1 MCLGKIHQAQISKHR
16 GKKTAHQSPI
26 IYSAGFECNSPS
38 QCFEKSIPQSQE
50 QGEVKYAAW
59 VPLSFPGLNS
69 KPSAETEEL
78 SFSLDIV
85 QGG

>member
-26 IYSAGFECNSPS
+26 IYSAGFECSSPS

-59 VPLSFPGLNS
+59 VPPTFTGLRRDRGTLLFLGQSPGRLI
-69 KPSAETEEL
+69 
-78 SFSLDIV
+78 F
-85 QGG
+85 